1 MAKIRKQQVLTKKGV
16 KIRLNDAALE
26 IARRHF
32 GVDVSHPDMKAVP
45 IELLRLPKKI
55 EIIKAVR
62 VKEEIPDKIP
72 DKIEVPVDTPTV
84 EEIKKPRR
92 KKNEGTNKQK
102 E

>member
-1 MAKIRKQQVLTKKGV
+1 MAKIRKQVVINKHGV

-26 IARRHF
+26 IAQRHF
-32 GVDVSHPDMKAVP
+32 GVNQPHPEAKAVP

-62 VKEEIPDKIP
+62 VKEEIPDKI
-72 DKIEVPVDTPTV
+72 EVPIDAPTV

-92 KKNEGTNKQK
+92 KKNERTDKQEK
-102 E
+102 

>member
-62 VKEEIPDKIP
+62 EVLP